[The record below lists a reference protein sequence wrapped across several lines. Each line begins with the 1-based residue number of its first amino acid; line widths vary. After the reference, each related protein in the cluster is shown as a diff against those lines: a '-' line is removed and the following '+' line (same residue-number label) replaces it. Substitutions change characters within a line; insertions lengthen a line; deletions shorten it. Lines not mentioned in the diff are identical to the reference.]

1 LLIAYPDDQRLI
13 KAKAL
18 IEGLLASG
26 DPTSAA
32 PGNPGVAQPLADGN
46 AERLSGMEKVEFNSL
61 LQLARQAQQ
70 ETAPEQQ
77 TALLRQFVSQ
87 SDAFLQRHPDQ
98 MLLWQL
104 RAVAALGLHDPY
116 AQYIGFQ
123 AGQKLIAAGA
133 ASSNDPNLQQLLSRL
148 NLMGWLDGQ
157 KMEEA
162 TKNTADSLT
171 NGMGTKFARVP
182 GTTTVFSIYLTKVG
196 AFQAFVD
203 ETHYDATQ
211 GMQAAVPGHQGATLL
226 ASYVQAHYE
235 SLGGSWQDPAFGYRQ
250 TPDSAVIGISWEDA
264 EAFCQWLTEKERR
277 YGKIRIDQRYR
288 LPTDAEWSLAVRLSD
303 EQGETP
309 EAKSGRVKTRLSNW
323 RDSNTPNEYGLYW
336 LAGYESQHC
345 EDWYNAK
352 HVDKVSR
359 GGSWFFDDP
368 RASYRRAIGPTT
380 RANDFGFRVVLA
392 NDTDDKQGVTQR

>member
-1 LLIAYPDDQRLI
+1 MKKLTLLNLALILVLNFVSLHAQTAPPEAKSTAAAPLPSGHAPDEMTKKITDLVHAGKYAEAQQLTNGLLIAYPDDQRLI

-148 NLMGWLDGQ
+148 YLMGWLD
-157 KMEEA
+157 
-162 TKNTADSLT
+162 
-171 NGMGTKFARVP
+171 
-182 GTTTVFSIYLTKVG
+182 
-196 AFQAFVD
+196 
-203 ETHYDATQ
+203 
-211 GMQAAVPGHQGATLL
+211 
-226 ASYVQAHYE
+226 
-235 SLGGSWQDPAFGYRQ
+235 
-250 TPDSAVIGISWEDA
+250 
-264 EAFCQWLTEKERR
+264 
-277 YGKIRIDQRYR
+277 
-288 LPTDAEWSLAVRLSD
+288 
-303 EQGETP
+303 
-309 EAKSGRVKTRLSNW
+309 
-323 RDSNTPNEYGLYW
+323 
-336 LAGYESQHC
+336 
-345 EDWYNAK
+345 
-352 HVDKVSR
+352 
-359 GGSWFFDDP
+359 
-368 RASYRRAIGPTT
+368 
-380 RANDFGFRVVLA
+380 
-392 NDTDDKQGVTQR
+392 

>member
-1 LLIAYPDDQRLI
+1 MKKLTLLNLALILVLNFVSLHAQTAPPEAKSTAAAPLPSGHAPDEMTKKITDLVHAGKYAEAQQLTNGLLIAYPDDQRLI

-203 ETHYDATQ
+203 ETHYDACKRPCPVTR
-211 GMQAAVPGHQGATLL
+211 GRPSSQATSRRTTSPSEARGRIPHSVTGKRLTARLL
-226 ASYVQAHYE
+226 ELV
-235 SLGGSWQDPAFGYRQ
+235 GK
-250 TPDSAVIGISWEDA
+250 TPRRSANGLPRKKGD
-264 EAFCQWLTEKERR
+264 TER
-277 YGKIRIDQRYR
+277 Y
-288 LPTDAEWSLAVRLSD
+288 A
-303 EQGETP
+303 
-309 EAKSGRVKTRLSNW
+309 
-323 RDSNTPNEYGLYW
+323 
-336 LAGYESQHC
+336 
-345 EDWYNAK
+345 
-352 HVDKVSR
+352 
-359 GGSWFFDDP
+359 
-368 RASYRRAIGPTT
+368 
-380 RANDFGFRVVLA
+380 
-392 NDTDDKQGVTQR
+392 